1 MSVISCAGQA
11 SATATASST
20 FCDWSGFI
28 VRSFSHSSSAIPF
41 LPAFTNPE
49 IFMRS
54 NIAMSAVRER
64 VTNQQMTF
72 SDLIQ
77 NEPVNP

>member
-1 MSVISCAGQA
+1 
-11 SATATASST
+11 
-20 FCDWSGFI
+20 
-28 VRSFSHSSSAIPF
+28 
-41 LPAFTNPE
+41 
-49 IFMRS
+49 MRS